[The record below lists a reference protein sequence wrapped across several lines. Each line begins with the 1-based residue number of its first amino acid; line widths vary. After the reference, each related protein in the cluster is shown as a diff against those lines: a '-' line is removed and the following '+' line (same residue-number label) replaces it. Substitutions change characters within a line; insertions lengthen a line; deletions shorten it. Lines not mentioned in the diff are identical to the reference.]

1 LAQPD
6 KYELVADLA
15 RRRGYFWPS
24 FEIYGGVSGF
34 LDLGPLG
41 TVMKRRIIEKWL
53 DRFVR
58 RHGFSEVSTPVITPE
73 RIFQAS
79 GHVDHFKDSMVGCL
93 NCKRR
98 YKADNLLKEAAGIDA
113 EAFTLEQIE
122 RTINERQIRCVE
134 CGGQLSKPEYFSTM
148 FRTTIG
154 PYSEAVAYGR
164 PEAAQGMFLDFKR
177 VYEALRERMPIAI
190 AQIGTAMRNEISPRQ
205 GPIRLREFTIMEFEF
220 FYDPE
225 EPACPY
231 LDQVANLEMR
241 ILPLELRNKGIEEP
255 ITSTVRQALDK
266 KYVLSQWSAYFM
278 ALSQQFMLELGIP
291 AAKQYFHEKL
301 PSERAHYSSQTFDHE
316 VWLDRWGWVEMAGHA
331 NRSTHDLSCHTKESG
346 VDLSVFKK
354 YDSPAIRKERVVR
367 PVDSAVGRAFKSDT
381 AAVRKLIENAKIA
394 EVEQSFKEKGFY
406 QADRFRIL
414 PEHVRFDL
422 VETKESGRRFV
433 PEVVEPSFGAERLM
447 YAALEYSYTQVKD
460 RVVLNIPVDL
470 APVQVSVL
478 PLMAKDRLDE
488 KARSICETLR
498 HAGFDVEYDE
508 SGTIGRRYARA
519 DEIGV
524 PIAVTIDYDTLK
536 DDTVT
541 LRDRTTWKQ
550 VRTPVTS
557 LPDRLGMFLG
567 KRCLFSELGTPIAD
581 PDERRPDA

>member
-1 LAQPD
+1 MAQPD

-41 TVMKRRIIEKWL
+41 TLMRRRIIEKWL
-53 DRFVR
+53 DTFIR
-58 RHGFSEVSTPVITPE
+58 RHGFAEISTPVITPE

-98 YKADNLLKEAAGIDA
+98 FKADNLLKEAAGIDA

-122 RTINERQIRCVE
+122 RTINERQIRCIE

-225 EPACPY
+225 EPSCPY
-231 LDQVANLEMR
+231 VGEMQDLEMR
-241 ILPLELRNKGIEEP
+241 ILPLELRNTGVEEP
-255 ITSTVRQALDK
+255 ITVTVRQALGK
-266 KYVLSQWSAYFM
+266 RYVLSEWSAYFM

-331 NRSTHDLSCHTKESG
+331 NRSTHDLSCHIKESG

-354 YDSPAIRKERVVR
+354 YDSPLIRKEKVIR
-367 PVDSAVGRAFKSDT
+367 PVDSAIGRVFKSDT
-381 AAVRKLIENAKIA
+381 AAVRKLVENAKIA
-394 EVEQSFKEKGFY
+394 DVEQSFKEKGFY
-406 QADRFRIL
+406 QADRFRVL

-447 YAALEYSYTQVKD
+447 YAALEYAYTPVKD

-470 APVQVSVL
+470 APVQASVF
-478 PLMAKDRLDE
+478 PLMAKDGLDE
-488 KARSICETLR
+488 KARSICQTLR
-498 HAGFDVEYDE
+498 HAKFDVDYDE

-524 PIAVTIDYDTLK
+524 PIAITIDYATLK

-550 VRTPVTS
+550 VRTPVAS
-557 LPDRLGMFLG
+557 LIERLDMFLR
-567 KRCLFSELGTPIAD
+567 KRCIFAELGTPIVD
-581 PDERRPDA
+581 TGTQPSDA

>member
-1 LAQPD
+1 MAQPD

-41 TVMKRRIIEKWL
+41 TLMRRRIIEKWL
-53 DRFVR
+53 DTFIR
-58 RHGFSEVSTPVITPE
+58 RHGFVEISTPVITPE

-79 GHVDHFKDSMVGCL
+79 GHVDHFKDLMVGCL

-98 YKADNLLKEAAGIDA
+98 FKADNLLKEAAGIDA

-225 EPACPY
+225 EPSCPY
-231 LDQVANLEMR
+231 VGEMQDLEMR
-241 ILPLELRNKGIEEP
+241 ILPVELRNTGVEEP
-255 ITSTVRQALDK
+255 ITVTVRQALGK
-266 KYVLSQWSAYFM
+266 RYVLSEWSAYFM

-301 PSERAHYSSQTFDHE
+301 PSERAH
-316 VWLDRWGWVEMAGHA
+316 
-331 NRSTHDLSCHTKESG
+331 
-346 VDLSVFKK
+346 
-354 YDSPAIRKERVVR
+354 
-367 PVDSAVGRAFKSDT
+367 
-381 AAVRKLIENAKIA
+381 
-394 EVEQSFKEKGFY
+394 
-406 QADRFRIL
+406 
-414 PEHVRFDL
+414 
-422 VETKESGRRFV
+422 
-433 PEVVEPSFGAERLM
+433 
-447 YAALEYSYTQVKD
+447 
-460 RVVLNIPVDL
+460 
-470 APVQVSVL
+470 
-478 PLMAKDRLDE
+478 
-488 KARSICETLR
+488 
-498 HAGFDVEYDE
+498 
-508 SGTIGRRYARA
+508 
-519 DEIGV
+519 
-524 PIAVTIDYDTLK
+524 
-536 DDTVT
+536 
-541 LRDRTTWKQ
+541 
-550 VRTPVTS
+550 
-557 LPDRLGMFLG
+557 
-567 KRCLFSELGTPIAD
+567 
-581 PDERRPDA
+581 